1 VSIIFNNESEY
12 TVDFDLSN
20 IDRLI
25 KISLRDHKRLLGDI
39 SYIFCNDKYLLGI
52 NREFLQHDYLTD
64 IITFNYC
71 EGRKV
76 SGDIFI
82 SLERV
87 SENSISFDC
96 SYIEETIRVVMHGIL
111 HLLGYNDHTEDEKSQ
126 MREMENYYI
135 TKYLSL

>member
-1 VSIIFNNESEY
+1 MSIIFNNESEY